1 MRSTKERCTRTI
13 SNIGTDVLAVT
24 GLRLSGSDFS
34 FPDGSRDD
42 HLLRAGESVEVE
54 VIFTP
59 TTAAGVVHGELIVE
73 TADHL
78 RTSVRISGKVK

>member
-1 MRSTKERCTRTI
+1 MRQTRTLAI
-13 SNIGTDVLAVT
+13 SNIGTDALVVT
-24 GLRLSGSDFS
+24 DLRLSGSGFS
-34 FPDGSRDD
+34 FPAGSRDD
-42 HLLRAGESVEVE
+42 HLLQAGESVEVE

-78 RTSVRISGKVK
+78 RASVRILGKVK